1 MDYKKIN
8 KNINIIGIFIWI
20 ILYVLLVPFKLIK
33 KYPLILLGFFYV
45 IFILTANQL
54 LIGKHKTRSEE
65 EIEFTYTNIKEVNS
79 RAIQVAS
86 VAFAIAISIKGLF
99 PKALLKEIILFLM
112 LTLLFGAAIIIPIYF
127 ISNQKDNEEIYI
139 RNQFLARLRNISLAY
154 SLGFL
159 VATITIVLIHT
170 I

>member
-1 MDYKKIN
+1 MEN
-8 KNINIIGIFIWI
+8 
-20 ILYVLLVPFKLIK
+20 VRTV
-33 KYPLILLGFFYV
+33 
-45 IFILTANQL
+45 
-54 LIGKHKTRSEE
+54 
-65 EIEFTYTNIKEVNS
+65 TNIKEVNS

-127 ISNQKDNEEIYI
+127 ISNQKDNEEVYI
-139 RNQFLARLRNISLAY
+139 RNQFLARLRNISLSY

-159 VATITIVLIHT
+159 VATIIIVLINT